1 MINGRSISAKM
12 ASIWSMAL
20 PIGVEETMNQ
30 LGHDDMRQT
39 LRYVSTDVSARKK
52 VLADLA
58 GKY

>member
-1 MINGRSISAKM
+1 M